1 MIGPDPSSVRNPGK
15 CVFHE
20 MKMLKFLK
28 KCFLVL
34 SLVALASLILV
45 LGINDYIIVENASDI
60 YPLTDARYL
69 DQSSEWIIVL
79 GCSVLP
85 DGEPSA
91 MLRDRMECGVNL
103 YQSGVGKKLLLSGD
117 GEGQYYNEVRTMKQY
132 AMDLGVPEEDI
143 FTDESG
149 LSTYDSLYRAKKIYG
164 VRSAV
169 IVTQEYHLYRS
180 LFDAR
185 HLHIRV
191 KGACFSDREFDE
203 QWVRDIREIGA
214 RFSDFMKIL
223 TSRKVPLSA

>member
-1 MIGPDPSSVRNPGK
+1 MVGLCPSSVKNPEEWILP
-15 CVFHE
+15 E

-28 KCFLVL
+28 KLFRVLSIVALAALFLVL
-34 SLVALASLILV
+34 GV
-45 LGINDYIIVENASDI
+45 NDYIIVENAPDI

-69 DQSSEWIIVL
+69 DQSPEWIIVL
-79 GCSVLP
+79 GCSVRP

-91 MLRDRMECGVNL
+91 MLRDRIECGVNL

-117 GEGQYYNEVRTMKQY
+117 GEGRYYNEVRTMKQY
-132 AMDLGVPEEDI
+132 AVDMGVPEDDI

-149 LSTYDSLYRAKKIYG
+149 LSTYDSLYRAKEIYG

-203 QWVRDIREIGA
+203 QWVRDVREIGA
-214 RFSDFMKIL
+214 RFSDFLKIL
-223 TSRKVPLSA
+223 VGRKVSSAA